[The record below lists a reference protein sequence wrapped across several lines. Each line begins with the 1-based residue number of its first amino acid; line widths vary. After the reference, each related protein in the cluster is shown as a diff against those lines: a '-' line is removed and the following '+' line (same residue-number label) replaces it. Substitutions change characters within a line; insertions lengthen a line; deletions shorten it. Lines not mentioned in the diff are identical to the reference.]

1 MFSIVETSIHCTH
14 KKSQPMEMKPV
25 GIGADEVRGWP
36 IIGRTGSW
44 RRHVVKTMLSTEI
57 VKISSV
63 VTPGH

>member
-1 MFSIVETSIHCTH
+1 
-14 KKSQPMEMKPV
+14 MEMKPV